1 MSQSESYLSVSLF
14 KFITMEVSFRPSLVP
29 DLSQVDKDCSV
40 IGLTIWGLLRHCSEE
55 VSKLTKVLLVM
66 LSSVGLENSFG
77 HFSRSSS
84 RAPAERAPSC
94 CAKRKLDLVF
104 LSKEESLFVFFCWE
118 KKMLI
123 VDETFLHSF
132 EDVKSSPLS
141 SLSSSSFLLL
151 LEYLNSKSS
160 KKVKNKKKRL
170 RCVPA
175 FFAFLLVLFFSF
187 MLRRRYLFA
196 NKENVF

>member
-1 MSQSESYLSVSLF
+1 M
-14 KFITMEVSFRPSLVP
+14 KT
-29 DLSQVDKDCSV
+29 
-40 IGLTIWGLLRHCSEE
+40 
-55 VSKLTKVLLVM
+55 LLVT
-66 LSSVGLENSFG
+66 SVGPVLEL
-77 HFSRSSS
+77 RL
-84 RAPAERAPSC
+84 REPRLAAQ
-94 CAKRKLDLVF
+94 RKLDLVF
-104 LSKEESLFVFFCWE
+104 LSKEESLFIFFVE
-118 KKMLI
+118 RKKMLI

-132 EDVKSSPLS
+132 EDVKSSSLLPLS
-141 SLSSSSFLLL
+141 SLSSSSSFLLL

-160 KKVKNKKKRL
+160 KKDKNKKKRL